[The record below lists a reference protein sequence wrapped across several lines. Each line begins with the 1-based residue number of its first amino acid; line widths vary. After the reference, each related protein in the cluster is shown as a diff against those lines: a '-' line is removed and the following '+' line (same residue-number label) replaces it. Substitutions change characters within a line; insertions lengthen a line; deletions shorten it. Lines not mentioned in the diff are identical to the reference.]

1 MKTDIHPAYKQIAIK
16 CACGN
21 TAQVG
26 STSPTDIEVEICA
39 NCHPFYTGKA
49 KLLDTARRIDKFEA
63 RRKKTEEM
71 KKVKNSPKVSEPEKA
86 QPSDKE
92 Q

>member
-1 MKTDIHPAYKQIAIK
+1 MKKDIHPAYKQIAIK

-39 NCHPFYTGKA
+39 SCHPFYTGKA
-49 KLLDTARRIDKFEA
+49 RLVDTARRIDKFEA

-71 KKVKNSPKVSEPEKA
+71 NKNKNSQKVSTPEKE
-86 QPSDKE
+86 QLSDKV
-92 Q
+92 

>member
-1 MKTDIHPAYKQIAIK
+1 MKKDIHPTYKQITIK

-39 NCHPFYTGKA
+39 SCHPFYTGKA
-49 KLLDTARRIDKFEA
+49 KLVDTARRIDKFEA
-63 RRKKTEEM
+63 RLKKTEEM
-71 KKVKNSPKVSEPEKA
+71 KNAVKSKIKVKIEETQVDTKS
-86 QPSDKE
+86 
-92 Q
+92 

>member
-1 MKTDIHPAYKQIAIK
+1 MKIDIHPAYKQITIK

-26 STSPTDIEVEICA
+26 STSPTGIEVEICA
-39 NCHPFYTGKA
+39 SCHPFYTGKA
-49 KLLDTARRIDKFEA
+49 KLIDTARRIDKFEA

-71 KKVKNSPKVSEPEKA
+71 KNAVRYKIKVKKEKTQDNA
-86 QPSDKE
+86 KS
-92 Q
+92 